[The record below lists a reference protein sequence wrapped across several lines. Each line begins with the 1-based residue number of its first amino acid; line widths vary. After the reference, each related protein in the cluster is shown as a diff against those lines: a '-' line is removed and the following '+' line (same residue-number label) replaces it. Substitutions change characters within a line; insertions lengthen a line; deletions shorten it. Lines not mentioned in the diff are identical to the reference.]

1 MNFLGKNLE
10 NFAIFG
16 LRRRSMIFAH
26 LSYFVRHGKDGKDV
40 KGWKGWERMERI
52 EMIKNEKYE
61 KMENKLEIN
70 VIMVRKLN
78 YLKND
83 AGLDG
88 Q

>member
-1 MNFLGKNLE
+1 MK
-10 NFAIFG
+10 
-16 LRRRSMIFAH
+16 
-26 LSYFVRHGKDGKDV
+26 
-40 KGWKGWERMERI
+40 
-52 EMIKNEKYE
+52 
-61 KMENKLEIN
+61 KMKNKLEIN